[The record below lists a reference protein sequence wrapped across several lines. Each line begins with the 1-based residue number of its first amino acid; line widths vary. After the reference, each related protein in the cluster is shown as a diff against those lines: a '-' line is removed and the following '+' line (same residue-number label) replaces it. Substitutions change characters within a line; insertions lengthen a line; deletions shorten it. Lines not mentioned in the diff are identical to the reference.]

1 MSLPE
6 APSPNGWQ
14 LPFPGNRTSIQVV
27 DKLEHIFDTAAD
39 IISGADALVIA
50 AGAGIGVDSGLPDF
64 RSNNGFWKAYPALA
78 AAQIDFTEVASPQTF
93 KRDPQL
99 AWGFYGHR
107 LSLYRSTV
115 PHHGFQILKGWAER
129 SFMGS
134 WVYTSNVDG
143 AFQKAGFA
151 ESQVHECHGS
161 IHHMQ
166 CLSYCKSLLWTADGF
181 SPEVD
186 VSTCRLQ
193 SELPKCP
200 DCGGLARPNIMMFGD
215 WDWNEMRT
223 EGQRKREELWL
234 NTIAAAGGR
243 IAVIELGAG
252 TAIPAVRHFSHRICQ
267 ELGALLVR
275 INPREY
281 QVPSAHDVG
290 IPLGSLEALV
300 SIQNALNDSAG

>member
-1 MSLPE
+1 M
-6 APSPNGWQ
+6 
-14 LPFPGNRTSIQVV
+14 V
-27 DKLEHIFDTAAD
+27 DKLEHIFETAAD

-107 LSLYRSTV
+107 LNLYRSTV
-115 PHHGFQILKGWAER
+115 PHQGFQILKGWAER

-151 ESQVHECHGS
+151 ESQIHECHGS
-161 IHHMQ
+161 IHHLQ
-166 CLSYCKSLLWTADGF
+166 CQKDCKSRLWPADGF
-181 SPEVD
+181 NPQVD
-186 VSTCRLQ
+186 VSSCRLQ

-215 WDWNEMRT
+215 WGWNETRT

-234 NTIAAAGGR
+234 NKIAAAGGR
-243 IAVIELGAG
+243 IAVVELGAG

-300 SIQNALNDSAG
+300 SIQNALDDSAR

>member
-1 MSLPE
+1 MSE
-6 APSPNGWQ
+6 SMFEQ
-14 LPFPGNRTSIQVV
+14 
-27 DKLEHIFDTAAD
+27 AAD
-39 IISGADALVIA
+39 IIAGADALVIA

-64 RSNNGFWKAYPALA
+64 RSNNGFWRAYPALA
-78 AAQIDFTEVASPQTF
+78 AAQIDFTEVASPRTF

-107 LSLYRSTV
+107 LKLYRETV
-115 PHHGFQILKGWAER
+115 PHRGFEILKGWAER

-151 ESQVHECHGS
+151 ESQIHECHGS
-161 IHHMQ
+161 IHHLQ
-166 CLSYCKSLLWTADGF
+166 CLKDCKSRLWPADGF

-186 VSTCRLQ
+186 VSSCRLQ

-215 WDWNEMRT
+215 WDWNETRT

-234 NTIAAAGGR
+234 NKIAAAGGR
-243 IAVIELGAG
+243 IAVVELGAG
-252 TAIPAVRHFSHRICQ
+252 TAIPAVRHFSHRLCQ

-290 IPLGSLEALV
+290 VPLGSLEALV
-300 SIQNALNDSAG
+300 SIQNALDDSAR